1 MSKKIAHGYHLVEGK
16 AFHRMEDYVV
26 AEFKQVG
33 DNELGLFAI
42 FDGHLGH
49 IVPDY
54 LKSHLFDNILN
65 EKRKT
70 LKVEEDLSQ
79 TSQASPST
87 FTGDVARV
95 DDGQLA
101 VARAFGDKSLKEHL
115 SSEPDVTVEMTVL
128 KIVVGVAGF
137 NRIPFWVGSL
147 QVTERAS
154 NYHLQLD
161 IGGHRWLSS
170 LRQSLIQAQ
179 ADLKAKEADIRHQ
192 LKDEHRFG
200 KMPKQEVQRWLMK
213 VEETFANAQHVEDKV
228 SKTKSLFRSCLGKL
242 VDETTRALKQVHT
255 EGHFSGSM
263 VVNDPSTVAVNL
275 PAPEVVGV
283 TDVREEIY
291 HYLMGN
297 EVGMIGVCGMGGI
310 GKTTIMKDVHNRLL
324 KGSEFRKIIWVT
336 VSQDFDIQRLQKNI
350 ACQLGGNLSDDEDK
364 IVCAGKLSDMLREQ
378 GRYVLILD
386 DVWKGFGL
394 EDIGILEPTSDNGFK
409 LVLTTRSER
418 VVQSMGFKKVQV
430 PCLPMEEAMDL
441 FLSKFGQDMLPNPTL
456 ESFMKHVVSEC
467 DGLPLA
473 IVTLAGCMRGIS
485 DPRVWENAIDELQ
498 GDIRNI
504 NDMEDKVYRCLKFS
518 YDHLARKDQD
528 CFLYCALYPEDHE
541 IKKQEMIEYWMEEG
555 LIDEMGSIK
564 AMERSGHSVL
574 QKLEENC
581 LLERVAEGMHVKMHD
596 LVRDMALHITRQRF
610 LVKAGMLLKEL
621 PNEKGWCED
630 LEKVSLMHN
639 SMSTIPQTIKVPK
652 FPKLTT
658 LLLSHNSLKEIP
670 ESFFEHFPNLR
681 ILDLSHN
688 PIKSLPNSVSSLDKL
703 TTLLLNECRELESL
717 PCVAKLQALKKLDL
731 RRSRVREH
739 WETLENAKEMG
750 ELNKLEVFEG
760 GFSNVAYLN
769 MYAGNRKELYKYS
782 ILVCPQNKPRSFV
795 QNSHWSSR
803 NLVRLESI
811 EIDSRVAIVL
821 PYKVQQL
828 HLSHCKGVTSLND
841 LGLRDE
847 PDLKVCELLRCDELE
862 SVFSSKCDQIQT
874 IEYLRLRNLW
884 NLKVVVGVGKSCG
897 TIFSSLKEIV
907 LSGCHK
913 IKKLLSSDWVLHN
926 LESID
931 VSFCGELEEI
941 LTPAETK
948 GPGPNDN
955 GIQFS
960 FPKLRSLRLCSLVGL
975 KNICSEN
982 VVMVC
987 DSLRW
992 IEIDCCQKVQRIPL
1006 YLPQLQ
1012 VDDEGKLSPP
1022 NSLVE
1027 ICVDTRDW
1035 WDSVEWDHP
1044 DFNVKNAVRHLLK
1057 FSDRIALTGLDCNK
1071 QQLNL
1076 FC

>member
-1 MSKKIAHGYHLVEGK
+1 MAELVAPILDVIKSIGRTTSK
-16 AFHRMEDYVV
+16 
-26 AEFKQVG
+26 
-33 DNELGLFAI
+33 
-42 FDGHLGH
+42 
-49 IVPDY
+49 Y
-54 LKSHLFDNILN
+54 LKYQ
-65 EKRKT
+65 KK
-70 LKVEEDLSQ
+70 
-79 TSQASPST
+79 
-87 FTGDVARV
+87 FTRYI
-95 DDGQLA
+95 DDF
-101 VARAFGDKSLKEHL
+101 R
-115 SSEPDVTVEMTVL
+115 
-128 KIVVGVAGF
+128 
-137 NRIPFWVGSL
+137 
-147 QVTERAS
+147 
-154 NYHLQLD
+154 
-161 IGGHRWLSS
+161 
-170 LRQSLIQAQ
+170 QAQ

-581 LLERVAEGMHVKMHD
+581 LLERVAEASSFEEIGSSTQSSSGTLGNLRYLD
-596 LVRDMALHITRQRF
+596 LGYMGRLKGIP
-610 LVKAGMLLKEL
+610 AG
-621 PNEKGWCED
+621 
-630 LEKVSLMHN
+630 
-639 SMSTIPQTIKVPK
+639 
-652 FPKLTT
+652 
-658 LLLSHNSLKEIP
+658 LLSK
-670 ESFFEHFPNLR
+670 FR
-681 ILDLSHN
+681 Q
-688 PIKSLPNSVSSLDKL
+688 
-703 TTLLLNECRELESL
+703 
-717 PCVAKLQALKKLDL
+717 LQYLAIH
-731 RRSRVREH
+731 SI
-739 WETLENAKEMG
+739 LENAKEMG